1 MPAGRPKLFKNKE
14 ALQEKID
21 IYKQYLEDSDKPPTI
36 AGLAYY
42 TGIDRQTLYNYK
54 KDAEFFGTIKRFVD
68 WVIMTYEE
76 TAITNSSGGVIFLL
90 KNYGYT
96 DKQEIDI
103 NANVKNQYDEMSDKD
118 IEKELRRYDEKA
130 KD

>member
-54 KDAEFFGTIKRFVD
+54 KDAEFFDTIKRFVD

-96 DKQEIDI
+96 DRQDIDL
-103 NANVKNQYDEMSDKD
+103 NANVNTIVKIIPASK
-118 IEKELRRYDEKA
+118 K
-130 KD
+130 